1 MTRLPLLL
9 LTGLCFAAPALAF
22 DQTTMFGAGSSYVTS
37 KVTSTPFE
45 NKLLG
50 AARDDAASFVAT
62 DGQVRGVRLEQALR
76 WLRKQHP
83 TLAANDREL
92 AEAILAQ

>member
-1 MTRLPLLL
+1 MRILLVL
-9 LTGLCFAAPALAF
+9 LTGLCVATPVLAF
-22 DQTTMFGAGSSYVTS
+22 DQTTMFGARSSYVTS
-37 KVTSTPFE
+37 KITSTPFE

-62 DGQVRGVRLEQALR
+62 DGRVRGARLEQALR

-83 TLAANDREL
+83 ELAANDREL

>member
-1 MTRLPLLL
+1 MRSLLFL
-9 LTGLCFAAPALAF
+9 LTGLCLATPVLAF
-22 DQTTMFGAGSSYVTS
+22 EQTTMFVAGSSYVTS

-50 AARDDAASFVAT
+50 AARDDAASYIAT
-62 DGQVRGVRLEQALR
+62 DGRVRGARLEQALR
-76 WLRKQHP
+76 WLRTQHP
-83 TLAANDREL
+83 ELAANDREL

>member
-1 MTRLPLLL
+1 MKRSLLL
-9 LTGLCFAAPALAF
+9 LLAGLCLADTALALE
-22 DQTTMFGAGSSYVTS
+22 QTTMFSAGSSYVTS
-37 KVTSTPFE
+37 KLTSTPFE

-62 DGQVRGVRLEQALR
+62 DGRVRGACLEQALR
-76 WLRKQHP
+76 WLRQQHP
-83 TLAANDREL
+83 ALAANDREL